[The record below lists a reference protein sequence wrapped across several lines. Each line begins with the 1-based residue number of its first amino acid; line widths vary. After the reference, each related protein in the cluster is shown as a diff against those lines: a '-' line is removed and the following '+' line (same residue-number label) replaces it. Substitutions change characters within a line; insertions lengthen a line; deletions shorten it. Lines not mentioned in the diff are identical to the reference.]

1 MGKRRRQDFSTLFF
15 PFLLVQRSSMNK
27 PCIFPK
33 TQNAVKFLSF
43 GSPENIALIYLK
55 FKQRG
60 RTLGCFVEKMQ
71 M

>member
-1 MGKRRRQDFSTLFF
+1 
-15 PFLLVQRSSMNK
+15 MNK

-43 GSPENIALIYLK
+43 GTPENFSVIYLK

-60 RTLGCFVEKMQ
+60 QTLGCFVEKMQ